1 MANISNITMW
11 ANEYYRRTKSESED
25 KSVKKDLKA
34 KMIGALEALGIK
46 VLELPNGL
54 KIRLDPKETETFDT
68 EAFKAD
74 YPALYKEYLTLKK
87 SEAFS
92 VKGTPKA

>member
-1 MANISNITMW
+1 MANLSNITKW
-11 ANEYYRRTKSESED
+11 ANEYYRATKDESGC
-25 KSVKKDLKA
+25 KDLKKELRA

-54 KIRLDPKETETFDT
+54 KVRLDSKESEEFDKD
-68 EAFKAD
+68 AFKRD
-74 YPALYKEYLTLKK
+74 YPDLYREYTRIKQ

-92 VKGTPKA
+92 VKGTPRK

>member
-11 ANEYYRRTKSESED
+11 ANEYYGATKSESRIKD
-25 KSVKKDLKA
+25 LKKELKA
-34 KMIGALEALGIK
+34 KMVGALEALGIS

-54 KIRLDPKETETFDT
+54 KVRLDPKESEEFDR

-74 YPALYKEYLTLKK
+74 YPELYAKYSRLKK

-92 VKGTPKA
+92 VKGTPKR